1 MPRMMRRAGALIT
14 MLLVCAIATSGSSA
28 ATNRAQVNVFTGY
41 GFDACTAPSLDAL
54 TAWSASPYRALGI
67 YIGGVNRACTQRNLS
82 ASWVASAT
90 AAGWSLL
97 PLYVGLQAPC
107 VSQSGL
113 QKISTNASTAQSQG
127 VAAANDAVANAN
139 AYGLPGG
146 SPIYLDLEGYAT
158 KNAACTQSAQAFATG
173 WDNQLRTLGYVAGIY
188 GSAAST
194 IRDLQS
200 IGVSIPDDVW
210 IAHWNGDPN
219 VFGDP
224 YVSDSLWVNHQRI
237 HQFKGGHNETWGGVT
252 INIDNDFVDAA
263 VVGGSAPPPPPPPPP
278 SGSVGSGD
286 NLASASW
293 PSGAFDTTSVVTL
306 TPVAPPPAPATYAV
320 RLTVM
325 QADGVTPVTT
335 FAAPVDVHLVSQG
348 AGLVPAFST
357 DGVNWT
363 PLKRQTTGT
372 LAPGVTAAYTAGGDG
387 SFDVFTLVPGLVGL
401 LPDTSPPTQT
411 TNVRGHFSSGALVL
425 SWSSSVD
432 NSGAIASYNVLLDG
446 TPLVSLPGTQHQ
458 AAVRAFHPTAQTVY
472 RVQAVDGAGNAG
484 KASKPIVVVPTA
496 KPTKLPRPLP
506 HWAWSLFSWQHSH
519 RGTRPTAP
527 AKPAAWYWRWAAWRA
542 APFHVKV

>member
-1 MPRMMRRAGALIT
+1 MRRAGV
-14 MLLVCAIATSGSSA
+14 LVTLFLACAIAIGGSNA
-28 ATNRAQVNVFTGY
+28 ATKRAQVNVFTGY
-41 GFDACTAPSLDAL
+41 GFDACTAPALDAL
-54 TAWSASPYRALGI
+54 SAWSASPYRALGI
-67 YIGGVNRACTQRNLS
+67 YIGGVNRACGQKNLS
-82 ASWVASAT
+82 ATWVAGAT

-107 VSQSGL
+107 ATQAGL
-113 QKISTNASTAQSQG
+113 QKISSDASTAQSQG

-139 AYGLPGG
+139 VYGLPAG

-158 KNAACTQSAQAFATG
+158 KNAACTRSAQAFAAG
-173 WDNQLRTLGYVAGIY
+173 WDNQLRAVGYVAGIY

-219 VFGDP
+219 VFGDQ

-237 HQFKGGHNETWGGVT
+237 HQFKGGHKETWGGVT

-286 NLASASW
+286 SLATASW

-320 RLTVM
+320 RLSVM

-348 AGLVPAFST
+348 AGLVPSFST

-372 LAPGVTAAYTAGGDG
+372 LAAGVTAAYTAAGDG
-387 SFDVFTLVPGLVGL
+387 SFDVYTLVPGLVGL
-401 LPDTSPPTQT
+401 LPDTAPPTQT
-411 TNVRGHFSSGALVL
+411 TNVRGRFSNGSLVL

-432 NSGAIASYNVLLDG
+432 NSGVIASYNVLLDG

-472 RVQAVDGAGNAG
+472 RVQAVDGAGNAA
-484 KASKPIVVVPTA
+484 KASRPIVVVPTT
-496 KPTKLPRPLP
+496 KPAKLPRPLP
-506 HWAWSLFSWQHSH
+506 HWAWSLFSWQH
-519 RGTRPTAP
+519 RRTGARPKAP

-542 APFHVKV
+542 APFRVKV